1 MHRYV
6 IQRRMAEAAFLLET
20 SDEPIAR
27 IASRV
32 GYETAAA
39 FSKLFHRHHGMSPGR
54 YRTSQR
60 LDGHQGQ
67 PHGSEAN
74 VSD

>member
-1 MHRYV
+1 MHRYL
-6 IQRRMAEAAFLLET
+6 IARRMTEAAFLLES

-39 FSKLFHRHHGMSPGR
+39 FSKLFHRHHGSSPGR
-54 YRTSQR
+54 YRATR
-60 LDGHQGQ
+60 H
-67 PHGSEAN
+67 
-74 VSD
+74 SDRGRS